1 MDCETPQTQPQN
13 SPPEQPQQEITIKIR
28 TFEKD
33 LEVQISSTAKISNLK
48 EKIEQISKVP
58 SNRQRLIFRG
68 HLLKDEETI
77 SSYKISDK
85 DVVHLIA
92 KLESESNEQNNNS
105 NSNEN
110 QHNIEEA
117 GNLPFFFCP
126 QIL

>member
-1 MDCETPQTQPQN
+1 MDCETPQTQPLN

-33 LEVQISSTAKISNLK
+33 LEVQISNTAKISNLK
-48 EKIEQISKVP
+48 EKIESVSKVP

-92 KLESESNEQNNNS
+92 KLENETNEQNNN
-105 NSNEN
+105 NNESQN
-110 QHNIEEA
+110 NAEVQ